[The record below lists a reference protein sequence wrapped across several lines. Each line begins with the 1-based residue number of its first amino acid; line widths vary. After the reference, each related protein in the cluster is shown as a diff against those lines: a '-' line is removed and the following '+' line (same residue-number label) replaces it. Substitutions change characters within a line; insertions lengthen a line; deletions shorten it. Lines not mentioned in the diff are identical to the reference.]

1 MLSYFTIFIN
11 GDPFNCHSS
20 MSLYDVLTYLNIN
33 LDNIVIEHN
42 KDIVNKNQFNC
53 IYFKSDDNIEIIS
66 IVGGG

>member
-20 MSLYDVLTYLNIN
+20 MSLYDILIYLNVNTDSI
-33 LDNIVIEHN
+33 IIEYN
-42 KDIVNKNQFNC
+42 QDIVNKNQFSS
-53 IYFKSDDNIEIIS
+53 IYFDKYDYIEIIS